1 MTHHFS
7 HDDLQL
13 TKTPQRLREIMAQ
26 VNDRDKPKRMM
37 LVNVPVSPSR
47 ITGRRPIRSESMPH
61 RMPNNHSFLAFK
73 FIIHIHLVV
82 DKPVMS

>member
-1 MTHHFS
+1 
-7 HDDLQL
+7 
-13 TKTPQRLREIMAQ
+13 MAQ

-61 RMPNNHSFLAFK
+61 RMPNHSLLAFK
-73 FIIHIHLVV
+73 FIYTHLV